1 MNRFTIG
8 RLFEPMTQ
16 SFNDKVKTEAF
27 RVLRKNSWH
36 LWIGIRHKGGHWIY
50 PSSGTKLKF
59 QNWKPNRPNNTGGRK
74 QYDCGLIDTTPR
86 GGKWWNFRCNHKSLF
101 ICEFV

>member
-27 RVLRKNSWH
+27 RVLGKNSRH
-36 LWIGIRHKGGHWIY
+36 KWIGIRRKRGHWIY

-74 QYDCGLIDTTPR
+74 NYDCGLFQTPLV
-86 GGKWWNFRCNHKSLF
+86 KWWHHNCNYKAFF